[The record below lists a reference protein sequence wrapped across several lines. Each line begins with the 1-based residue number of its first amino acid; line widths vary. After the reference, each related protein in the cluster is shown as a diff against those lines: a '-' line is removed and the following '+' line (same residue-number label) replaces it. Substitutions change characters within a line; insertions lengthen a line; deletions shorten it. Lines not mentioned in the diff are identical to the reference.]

1 MANDPSER
9 VALYPGSFDPF
20 TFGHLDIVER
30 AVHLF
35 DRVEITVAVNAEKE
49 GLISLYERCDIIRD
63 CVRHLDK
70 VSVASHEGLIVD
82 RAAAIHATA
91 MIRGL
96 RQVADF
102 DYEFRLA
109 FANRRL
115 NPELETVFLMTSQE
129 HAFVS
134 ASIVRDIHKWGGDL
148 SSFVPEP
155 VIRALSQPGA
165 NKP

>member
-1 MANDPSER
+1 MNNNLDRLAI
-9 VALYPGSFDPF
+9 YPGSFDPF

-30 AVHLF
+30 ALSQF
-35 DRVEITVAVNAEKE
+35 ERVEIMVAVNTEKE
-49 GLISLYERCDIIRD
+49 GLLPMDLRCDLIRD
-63 CVRHLDK
+63 CVGHLK
-70 VSVASHEGLIVD
+70 GASVVAHKGLVVE
-82 RAAAIHATA
+82 RAREVNAVAL
-91 MIRGL
+91 IRGL

-115 NPELETVFLMTSQE
+115 FPELETVFLMTSQE

-155 VIRALSQPGA
+155 VIRALRTLRSARP
-165 NKP
+165 